1 MIKGK
6 IVVVDDERIVTSAF
20 KTLLKVEGFSD
31 AHFFNS
37 PKDALTFL
45 KDNQPDLVI
54 SDFLMPEMNG
64 LEFLSVAK
72 KLYPDV
78 SKILLTGYADKENAI
93 RAINEIGLYKYIEK
107 PWDNDDLI
115 ITIQNGIERSNLFGV

>member
-37 PKDALTFL
+37 PKDALDYL

-54 SDFLMPEMNG
+54 SDFLMPE
-64 LEFLSVAK
+64 
-72 KLYPDV
+72 D
-78 SKILLTGYADKENAI
+78 I
-93 RAINEIGLYKYIEK
+93 
-107 PWDNDDLI
+107 
-115 ITIQNGIERSNLFGV
+115 

>member
-45 KDNQPDLVI
+45 KDNQPDLEI
-54 SDFLMPEMNG
+54 FDTL
-64 LEFLSVAK
+64 K
-72 KLYPDV
+72 KSLDALNHGYPYPLV
-78 SKILLTGYADKENAI
+78 YL
-93 RAINEIGLYKYIEK
+93 
-107 PWDNDDLI
+107 
-115 ITIQNGIERSNLFGV
+115 